1 MPRRLFALALV
12 LALAAVAAPLRAES
26 PVHTYYALSLL
37 GEPKYPA
44 DFKHFDFVNPDA
56 PKGGEIKRAAI
67 GSFDSFNPFII
78 KGDPAEGIGALF
90 ETLMTQSPDEADT
103 AYGLLAQS
111 VEIPEDRSWVA
122 FNLRP
127 EARFQDGTP
136 VTAED
141 VVFSFNILT
150 TKGDPQYALYYAGV
164 AKVEA
169 VGPLKVKFTFK
180 NTTNRE
186 LPEILGQLPVLPEH
200 YWKDKAFDETTL
212 VPPVGSGLYKVDS
225 FEVGRYVSYRRD
237 PNYWGAKLPVR
248 IGRDNWDVI
257 RFDYYKEPNVAQ
269 IAFLAGAYD
278 FKQEISAKVWA
289 TGYDTPAAKDG
300 RIVKEQIPY
309 NIPSGMQC
317 FVFNTR
323 KAIFQDPRV
332 REALGYAFDFEW
344 DNKNL
349 FFGQYVRTK
358 SFFDNSE
365 LASSGLPSPEE
376 LKILEPFRGKI
387 PDEVFTKAFTL
398 PNTDGS
404 GNNRANLRQADALLN
419 AAGWVIKDGKRVN
432 AKTGEALSFEILLD
446 NPLLERVALPFS
458 QSLKRLGVD
467 ARVRTVDSSQYV
479 QRTQTFDFDMVV
491 GAFGESLSP
500 GNEQR
505 FFWGSAAADSPGSP
519 NLVGIKNPAIDALI
533 EELVAAPTRQQLIY
547 QTRALDR
554 VLLWNYYV
562 IPHFHLGAYR
572 IAYWNRFSRP
582 AVMPKYDLGFDTWWI
597 DPAKDKALTA
607 RGRS

>member
-1 MPRRLFALALV
+1 MPRRLLALILGLALTALAGPV
-12 LALAAVAAPLRAES
+12 WAES

-44 DFKHFDFVNPDA
+44 DFKHYDFVNPDA
-56 PKGGEIKRAAI
+56 PKGGEIKLAAI
-67 GSFDSFNPFII
+67 GSFDSFNPFIV
-78 KGDPAEGIGALF
+78 KGDPAEGVDQLF
-90 ETLMTQSPDEADT
+90 ETLMSQSPDEADT

-141 VVFSFNILT
+141 VVFTFNALL

-200 YWKDKAFDETTL
+200 YWKDKKFDETTL

-289 TGYDTPAAKDG
+289 TGYDTPAVKDG
-300 RIVKEQIPY
+300 RIVKEQIP
-309 NIPSGMQC
+309 NNNPSGMQC
-317 FVFNTR
+317 WVFNIR
-323 KAIFQDPRV
+323 KTIFQDRRV

-387 PDEVFTKAFTL
+387 PDEVFTKLFTL
-398 PNTDGS
+398 PTTDGS

-432 AKTGEALSFEILLD
+432 EKTGEALSFEILLD
-446 NPLLERVALPFS
+446 NTLFERLALPFA

-467 ARVRTVDSSQYV
+467 VQVRTVDTAQYTV
-479 QRTQTFDFDMVV
+479 RTRDFDYDMVL

-505 FFWGSAAADSPGSP
+505 FFWGSAAADTPGSP

-533 EELVAAPTRQQLIY
+533 EELVAASSRQQLIY

-572 IAYWNRFSRP
+572 VAHWNRFSRP

-597 DPAKDKALTA
+597 DPAKDKALAA